1 MRRQVLVSRKRNQ
14 QLKIFGSILILMI
27 VLVGVILF
35 QSASPMRKAKS
46 QAIKISK
53 NIANISE
60 VDEFYWFTRD
70 KTYFTVVGL
79 DNKNVEKIVFLPQDG
94 SEAVI
99 MSQKDGI
106 TNDEAIKK
114 VLDMKKTKK
123 INKVS
128 LGMYKEKAVW
138 EVVAD
143 SIENGL
149 DYYLIDF
156 KSGEIV
162 NEINQV

>member
-1 MRRQVLVSRKRNQ
+1 MNRKRNQ
-14 QLKIFGSILILMI
+14 QLKIFGSILILTI
-27 VLVGVILF
+27 VLVGVVLF

-46 QAIKISK
+46 QAVKISK
-53 NIANISE
+53 NVAGISD
-60 VDEFYWFTRD
+60 VQDFYWFTRD
-70 KTYFTVVGL
+70 KTYFTVVGT
-79 DNKNVEKIVFLPQDG
+79 DNKNIEKIVFLPQDG

-99 MSQKDGI
+99 MNQKDGI

-128 LGMYKEKAVW
+128 LGIYKEKPVW
-138 EVVAD
+138 EVVAN
-143 SIENGL
+143 SIESGL
-149 DYYLIDF
+149 NYYLVDF
-156 KSGEIV
+156 QSGEIV